1 MKTRKSL
8 FMSVLALVFCVAL
21 LIGTTFAWFTDAV
34 ESTGNKIQAGT
45 LKLDLLVL
53 GEDDGK
59 WKSIKDSQEPVFNY
73 QKWEP
78 GYTDVTIF
86 KVVNLGS
93 LSLKWQARFAST
105 KQLSKLAEVI
115 DVYVCPGIAE
125 SYPTSRELD
134 ATWKHVGTLDQFA
147 NTLSSTTYGF
157 LDAQE
162 SATLGIALKMQESA
176 GNEYQDLTLG
186 EFDIRIVATQ
196 RTAEDDSFDNLYDED
211 AMWPGDISFET
222 IASLDRGQV
231 VHGALA
237 SDFIIRYSDS
247 VYARLPAGVIVAD
260 DAESIAFSGK
270 SVENGSITFGEGD
283 NAKSYDIHIEGISE
297 ENKTPITVYLGAI
310 FPKNLGNTSLK
321 LYHEDT
327 PMTRVNSV
335 ADFAINNQYTYDPA
349 TGEVVLYVDNFSVF
363 SAVQTEADVWD
374 GKSDTTWYNES
385 DTEFTLTTAKQ
396 FAGFRDLVDGGNTF
410 EGKTVTLGVD
420 IDLDNKPFDPIG
432 FGYYNAETNTRVFMG
447 TFDGGNHTIYNLYQN
462 CWELDPDKESYS
474 TYTYSTAGA
483 GLFASIKDAT
493 IKNLAISGAEIVFEC
508 VDMGV
513 VVGYAQG
520 TCHFENIV
528 VTNSQIANYNRYT
541 GGLVGEVSYGPYGI
555 DTTLGYSHTFKNITI
570 DSSVTVS
577 GLWGSFGCGMGGVI
591 GGKWGDATVK
601 MENVVSA
608 PVMDVYNDVVSAYQ
622 WYAFRGCGMLIGHT
636 EEPYSDGRHAGNAT
650 ASFLTCENVKVYYGD
665 WTEYTYY
672 RFSNQ
677 TDNADNRLW
686 YSDYP
691 WVRAEAGKYCDAF
704 SNIRYGIPQIRG
716 VKVTEFDD
724 KTAEELSDARV
735 VIIFDQLYGA
745 DRGMYGTAEHA
756 GVTVFKK
763 NVKTIYIKNNLDWTE
778 LKLDYWYKHEEDTWT
793 NLLEPVKI
801 ELIEGES
808 DLYKVVVSAY
818 ADSMKITSAESE
830 EGTTFEVPTLFD
842 GAIYNLNGEHI
853 HDYQWVVD
861 KAPTHELDG
870 IKHEECTGCHGLRNV
885 DTPIAKLTCT
895 LTKVDAKDATC
906 EEVGNEEYYKCD
918 NCDKV
923 YSDEKGYF
931 EIHEMDYEI
940 PAHGHKINADGIC
953 DYCGLG
959 TITFQSG
966 KTSNPIE
973 IAPAIVA
980 YKGEVI
986 SSLPTPTLS
995 NHTFGGWYLDN
1006 ACTVPFNEGSTFS
1019 ASLTLY
1025 AKWTPTNVS
1034 TTPPITILSYH
1045 ANTSGW
1051 YSNTGPY
1058 IGAFEDAGTLL
1069 GDGKTKVYPDIICL
1083 QNASDEFRKNVNFSS
1098 YGYAV
1103 SIQNARHTGVTVGDK
1118 KGYTLIFYKA
1128 DKFTAN
1134 IGSGFDDYHSY
1145 IVLERKTDGAKVVL
1159 VNAWFDNTNEANQ
1172 NAQLNAMWSRVNG
1185 IWKDTKKY
1193 GHMPIIITGSIGA
1206 APTDSNV
1213 YQSLTENSLFVDA
1226 SKVAKS
1232 STGANSAI
1240 PGDYVLVSHHMQYAV
1255 ESYNTLEKRNTN
1267 YPIVVEVALPDVC
1280 SSDTGGHLPT
1290 KTEAKTATCLEAG
1303 NREYY
1308 TCFVCGKVYA
1318 DEQCTI
1324 ETTVADCE
1332 IPAFGHKAG
1341 LAPTCETAQT
1351 CIRCGEELAAALGH
1365 AWTHVCD
1372 IDCNNSCGATRDK
1385 IHDYQWV
1392 VDIPPTHSTAGV
1404 KHEVC
1409 TICQQERNK
1418 NTPIDMLTCD
1428 LDLLTKVEAKDPTC
1442 EEAGNTEYYICSNCN
1457 KVYSNEECSL
1467 ETTIEKCTIPALG
1480 HNVNDAGICTVCEKD
1495 FNRTISFQNG
1505 NAYTGSDAKLPA
1517 SISGIVGEELPTIST
1532 PVLNCYDFKGWYR
1545 DSDCTDPFKETT
1557 FSDNLTLYAK
1567 WVQNTTESQMLTIL
1581 SLNINGGN
1589 SANSF
1594 ISNLISGNAKPDII
1608 CLQEAGAYWMKEDGN
1623 ANSILSGYSGAR
1635 WNVNGHTG
1643 ENSGLANVI
1652 FYKTGDFTPISSNT
1666 RWVSNAAGSVYS
1678 YTDENG
1684 TTYTENTARYVHY
1697 FVIQR
1702 NADKALF
1709 AIVNIQFDDD
1719 GAHSPEVAE
1728 KIRQA
1733 EANYVMTQIQGVWD
1747 GRGIMPIIVTGDF
1760 NSTSDGTAYNSMTQ
1774 TFGFFDAS
1782 KIAGEST
1789 IKNTN
1794 TANGSVQ
1801 DYIFVSNH
1809 LMHAVES
1816 YSVSE
1821 NTGSDHNALIV
1832 ELILPDLYCGTNP
1845 NNNNAPSGHMLTKTE
1860 AVAATCITAGSK
1872 EYYTCSICEKVFTD
1886 VRATTEITVE
1896 DCVIPPLGHEA
1907 GAAATCTD
1915 SQTCVRCA
1923 YEFAAPIGHAW
1934 TNACDTDCNNSC
1946 GAIREIIHDYQWVV
1960 DTNPTFNAEGVKHE
1974 ECAVCHETRN
1984 ENTSIEKLTCNHELI
1999 KTEAVAATCS
2009 TKGNREYYT
2018 CSLCQKVYL
2027 DENGYLE
2034 TTVAD
2039 CKTPVIPHTWVEA
2052 TCTAPKTCSVCGETE
2067 GTPLDH
2073 VLDSNGVCALCGKDF
2088 VGTITFKG
2096 GKLPYGTYSGDNV
2109 NIVSAISGEVG
2120 ETISLPTPQMD
2131 NHTFMGWYRDYTCT
2145 QPFTETTFSEENLTL
2160 YAKWEPKTQDLKI
2173 MSFNVRVA
2181 SWTEYLYNSRADLVI
2196 SIIQTNDPDVL
2207 CVQEADPSWMS
2218 TLNRELANL
2227 GYTAVSQNKGRDGG
2241 GSGEHTAIFYKTD
2254 KFTAKASGTKWLSN
2268 TPDVEGSK
2276 YSYKDANGTTHTSNY
2291 PRIMTYVVLERK
2303 SDGGSFLVVNTHL
2316 DNNGDNA
2323 HNVAEVIRAAEV
2335 DIMMNIIKGITDARG
2350 DLPIIITGDFNVIP
2364 TNRSAYNAMTQTYE
2378 YLDSRIIK
2386 KAGDSPNTHT
2396 YNGMKDDGGSI
2407 LDYIFVTRHMQGG
2420 VKEYGVCSSK
2430 INGEWASDH
2439 NAIYAVISV
2448 PYVKRTY

>member
-34 ESTGNKIQAGT
+34 TSKNNHIQAGNLEISMEWANDFHAT
-45 LKLDLLVL
+45 AWQDAST
-53 GEDDGK
+53 GA
-59 WKSIKDSQEPVFNY
+59 IFTHNN
-73 QKWEP
+73 WEP
-78 GYTDVTIF
+78 GYTDVKYIKITN
-86 KVVNLGS
+86 KGTLN
-93 LSLKWQARFAST
+93 LKWRLTLEAEGT
-105 KQLSKLAEVI
+105 VSKLSDVI
-115 DVYVCPGIAE
+115 DVYCVNPAE
-125 SYPTSRELD
+125 AQLTTLNGLT
-134 ATWKHVGTLDQFA
+134 AAGTLTSVLNNKNVFA
-147 NTLSSTTYGF
+147 PTGELIPGEEVIVAIAMHMSEEADNTYQNLPLCRKGF
-157 LDAQE
+157 SVKL
-162 SATLGIALKMQESA
+162 
-176 GNEYQDLTLG
+176 
-186 EFDIRIVATQ
+186 VATQ
-196 RTAEDDSFDNLYDED
+196 NVGENDSFGDDYDD
-211 AMWPGDISFET
+211 AAEWPEFKMDFEATKSLEGISKNQSGELT
-222 IASLDRGQV
+222 TEV
-231 VHGALA
+231 
-237 SDFIIRYSDS
+237 IIRHESGA
-247 VYARLPAGVIVAD
+247 YAILPVGTKISQNVT
-260 DAESIAFSGK
+260 ELKLTGK
-270 SVENGSITFGEGD
+270 SVDANGNFADATR
-283 NAKSYDIHIEGISE
+283 SYDIHLEGIAE
-297 ENKTPITVYLGAI
+297 DNTTCITVFVGKILAPDLGE
-310 FPKNLGNTSLK
+310 TELK

-327 PMTRVNSV
+327 LMTRVNSV

-374 GKSDTTWYNES
+374 GTSSDTAWYNES
-385 DTEFTLTTAKQ
+385 DTEFTLTTAEQ

-420 IDLDNKPFDPIG
+420 IDLNNKPFDPIG

-447 TFDGGNHTIYNLYQN
+447 TFNGGNHTIYNLYQN
-462 CWELDPDKESYS
+462 CWELDPDKVSYS

-665 WTEYTYY
+665 WVNYNYY
-672 RFSNQ
+672 EFENQ
-677 TDNADNRLW
+677 DNTTGQR
-686 YSDYP
+686 YP

-704 SNIRYGIPQIRG
+704 SNIRYGVPTHDG
-716 VKVTEFDD
+716 VKVSD
-724 KTAEELSDARV
+724 LSEADLKAIATDYTP
-735 VIIFDQLYGA
+735 IIFDQLYGA

-793 NLLEPVKI
+793 NLLEPVEI
-801 ELIEGES
+801 ELIEGEN

-818 ADSMKITSAESE
+818 ADSMKITSAESA
-830 EGTTFEVPTLFD
+830 EGTTFEVSTLFD

-906 EEVGNEEYYKCD
+906 EEVGNEAYYKCD

-940 PAHGHKINADGIC
+940 PALGHDLEDGRCTVCGTDFNVIITLKAGNA
-953 DYCGLG
+953 LG
-959 TITFQSG
+959 TYDG
-966 KTSNPIE
+966 A
-973 IAPAIVA
+973 IAPPVIGVT
-980 YKGEVI
+980 GEKI
-986 SSLPTPTLS
+986 ILPNLDTIE
-995 NHTFGGWYLDN
+995 GWYTDEE
-1006 ACTVPFNEGSTFS
+1006 CTTPFTDTTFS
-1019 ASLTLY
+1019 ESVTLY
-1025 AKWTPTNVS
+1025 AKLVTPKDEEKISIMSYNAGASRS
-1034 TTPPITILSYH
+1034 TSTVPAHNAPI
-1045 ANTSGW
+1045 W
-1051 YSNTGPY
+1051 YSFWAAQDYLG
-1058 IGAFEDAGTLL
+1058 ED
-1069 GDGKTKVYPDIICL
+1069 PDIICL
-1083 QNASDEFRKNVNFSS
+1083 QRTGKVWATQ
-1098 YGYAV
+1098 
-1103 SIQNARHTGVTVGDK
+1103 SISG
-1118 KGYTLIFYKA
+1118 YKA
-1128 DKFTAN
+1128 ATPNSNEKIIVYDPVYTTQEIAKYLIYYKESEFTA
-1134 IGSGFDDYHSY
+1134 IAGDCSDYLSY
-1145 IVLERKTDGAKVVL
+1145 VVL
-1159 VNAWFDNTNEANQ
+1159 QRKDGTQFAVVNAWFDNSDAATQQAE
-1172 NAQLNAMWSRVNG
+1172 LNAVWARINGFWQDNSRG
-1185 IWKDTKKY
+1185 L
-1193 GHMPIIITGSIGA
+1193 MPIIITGSFGNVT
-1206 APTDSNV
+1206 PTDSNV
-1213 YQSLTENSLFVDA
+1213 YQSLTENALFFDT

-1232 STGANSAI
+1232 IPSTGYTADNGNYIFAS
-1240 PGDYVLVSHHMQYAV
+1240 YHMQYAV
-1255 ESYNTLEKRNTN
+1255 ESYSVLAKQNTS
-1267 YPIVVEVALPDVC
+1267 YPILVNVGLPKVC
-1280 SSDTGGHLPT
+1280 SHILT
-1290 KTEAKTATCLEAG
+1290 KTEAIPATCEEAG

-1308 TCFVCGKVYA
+1308 TCTLCGKIYA
-1318 DEQCTI
+1318 DEFAMI
-1324 ETTVADCE
+1324 EITEVDIE
-1332 IPAFGHKAG
+1332 IPALGHKAG

-1428 LDLLTKVEAKDPTC
+1428 LDLLTKVEAKAPTC

-1505 NAYTGSDAKLPA
+1505 NAYTGSDAKLPS
-1517 SISGIVGEELPTIST
+1517 SISGIVGEQIPTIST

-1608 CLQEAGAYWMKEDGN
+1608 CLQEAGTYWMKEDGN

-1635 WNVNGHTG
+1635 WNVNGHAG

-1760 NSTSDGTAYNSMTQ
+1760 NSTSDSTAYNSMTQ

-1809 LMHAVES
+1809 LVHAVES

-1845 NNNNAPSGHMLTKTE
+1845 NNNNAPSGHILTKTE

-1872 EYYTCSICEKVFTD
+1872 EYYTCSICGKVFTD

-1960 DTNPTFNAEGVKHE
+1960 DIDPTFDAEGVKHE

-2067 GTPLDH
+2067 GVKLDH
-2073 VLDSNGVCALCGKDF
+2073 VLDSDGICGLCGDDF

-2131 NHTFMGWYRDYTCT
+2131 NHTFMGWYLDYTCT
-2145 QPFTETTFSEENLTL
+2145 QLFTETTFSEENLTL

-2218 TLNRELANL
+2218 TLNRELSNL

-2241 GSGEHTAIFYKTD
+2241 SSGEHTAIFYKTD
-2254 KFTAKASGTKWLSN
+2254 MFTAKASGTKWLSN

-2276 YSYKDANGTTHTSNY
+2276 YSYTDENGTTHTSNY

-2323 HNVAEVIRAAEV
+2323 HAVAEVIRKAEV

-2350 DLPIIITGDFNVIP
+2350 DLPVIITGDFNVIP
-2364 TNRSAYNAMTQTYE
+2364 PPSYRTAYDAMTNTYK
-2378 YLDSRIIK
+2378 YLDSSQIAATGASRQ
-2386 KAGDSPNTHT
+2386 NT
-2396 YNGMKDDGGSI
+2396 YNGMEDDGGSI